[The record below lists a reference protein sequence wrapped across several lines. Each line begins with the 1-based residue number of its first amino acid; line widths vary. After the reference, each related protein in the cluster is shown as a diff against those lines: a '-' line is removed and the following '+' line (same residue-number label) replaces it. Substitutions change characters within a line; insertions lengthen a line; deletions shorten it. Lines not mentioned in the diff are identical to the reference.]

1 MLATIKKN
9 EEMFKDAYEIAKKYT
24 HPVVVTLRF
33 FDKTI
38 EGALGSFIILNEDGW
53 LMTAAHNFEASFA
66 FNQHQKELQEYNDK
80 IQKIN
85 TNKQLN
91 VGKRKSLLR
100 AIKPNKKWV
109 TNFSILLSGKQVK
122 IEEFFIYGKHDIAF
136 FRINKLALKD
146 QKIFPKIIDPTKIKS
161 GTSLCKLGFP
171 FVEFKP
177 TFNEQS
183 NQFELPQD
191 LLPLPLFPIEGL
203 YTRNLL
209 SNEVDSGVK
218 IQYLETSS
226 PGLKG
231 QSGGPI
237 FDNEGIIYAVQSKN
251 VTIPLGFTGSVKI
264 KGKIIEENQF
274 LNVGIGV
281 HPETLIYFMDKHN
294 IKYELA
300 K

>member
-1 MLATIKKN
+1 
-9 EEMFKDAYEIAKKYT
+9 
-24 HPVVVTLRF
+24 
-33 FDKTI
+33 
-38 EGALGSFIILNEDGW
+38 
-53 LMTAAHNFEASFA
+53 
-66 FNQHQKELQEYNDK
+66 
-80 IQKIN
+80 
-85 TNKQLN
+85 
-91 VGKRKSLLR
+91 LR

-122 IEEFFIYGKHDIAF
+122 IEEFFIYGKHDITF